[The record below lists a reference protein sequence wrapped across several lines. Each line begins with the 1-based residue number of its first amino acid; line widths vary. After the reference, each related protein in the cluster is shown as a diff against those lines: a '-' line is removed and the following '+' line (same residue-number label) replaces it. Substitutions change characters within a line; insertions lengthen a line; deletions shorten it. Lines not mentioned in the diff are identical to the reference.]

1 MPHDVRRGQNRVEDS
16 SPSLILLKKECSCK
30 AAGQQHLDQHLHLL
44 QAGFAAEKGVLK
56 ECVLFGIWTA
66 WWSWWCITKRRC
78 RNAKVI
84 IIIISRRS
92 HSLFNDL
99 GVFFSSTFSF
109 PFSQRFFPFMMIIR
123 AHLLQWRKYVYTLPT
138 IRPFITTIN
147 ILIDQLSHLLRLER
161 RQTTHITR
169 KKNITS
175 KIECEA
181 ETAFAAPS
189 PTVDR
194 GRDTHLQTRQQVF
207 IKSFFPIQD
216 C

>member
-1 MPHDVRRGQNRVEDS
+1 MRCQAMPHDVRRGQNRVEDS

-99 GVFFSSTFSF
+99 GVFFFHF
-109 PFSQRFFPFMMIIR
+109 FLPFFTTFFPLHDDYQSAFTSVKKVCI
-123 AHLLQWRKYVYTLPT
+123 YTSD
-138 IRPFITTIN
+138 
-147 ILIDQLSHLLRLER
+147 DQAIH
-161 RQTTHITR
+161 
-169 KKNITS
+169 NN
-175 KIECEA
+175 
-181 ETAFAAPS
+181 
-189 PTVDR
+189 D
-194 GRDTHLQTRQQVF
+194 
-207 IKSFFPIQD
+207 
-216 C
+216 